1 MDKNMI
7 YKNRLPFVKR
17 FGPMAALV
25 CLVSSS
31 ALHAEPLTLTQQL
44 EQGLGLSAAQAST
57 PITNEKSTQAT
68 AKQAGKAAPALT
80 LTQQLEQGLGL
91 VPATAVDV
99 KTATQD
105 KALVKKTNATEK
117 VKEVKKSQNLSQ
129 RSGLRLGE
137 SSGAQVMTTTT
148 NLTTTSNERSSI
160 PQQMEAS
167 LAASQLGLLAMA
179 QIEDPAVN
187 QQNLSQQIETLKQAM
202 VNLNRDLFILEEDL
216 LFPAST
222 QVAVYLSMDVGEYF
236 ALDAV
241 EIRINGDVKTYY
253 LYTDRQV
260 NALYRGGVQR
270 LYVGNVNRGEHELSA
285 YFIGVGPENREYKR
299 SLSVRFTKT
308 EDPVALALNVVDSTQ
323 KQQPVFEA
331 SVL

>member
-1 MDKNMI
+1 
-7 YKNRLPFVKR
+7 
-17 FGPMAALV
+17 MAALI
-25 CLVSSS
+25 CFVSSS

-44 EQGLGLSAAQAST
+44 EQGLGLSSAQAST
-57 PITNEKSTQAT
+57 PIANEKSTLAS
-68 AKQAGKAAPALT
+68 AKQPGKAAPELT

-91 VPATAVDV
+91 APAPASGV
-99 KTATQD
+99 KTTTQD
-105 KALVKKTNATEK
+105 KAAVKQTNATQK
-117 VKEVKKSQNLSQ
+117 VKEAKKPQNLSQ

-148 NLTTTSNERSSI
+148 NLTTNSNEQSST
-160 PQQMEAS
+160 PQRTEAS
-167 LAASQLGLLAMA
+167 LAASQLPLLAMVKTS
-179 QIEDPAVN
+179 DPAAN

-260 NALYRGGVQR
+260 NALHRGGVQR

-299 SLSVRFTKT
+299 ALSVQFTKS
-308 EDPVALALNVVDSTQ
+308 EDPVALALNVVDSTR